1 MDVFSHG
8 LWGGVAFGRKN
19 RKYFWW
25 SFGIGIMPDLLSFG
39 IFSAMRI
46 LGLASGPDWG
56 NGIPSS
62 DSIPMYVHSLY
73 NFTHSFIVFILVFIL
88 VMIWRRKPFLPL
100 WAWGLHILM
109 DIPTPFLWPIS
120 TYKINGIPWS
130 HQLIFFPNIILLV
143 FFYFYFF
150 VYKKRKK

>member
-1 MDVFSHG
+1 
-8 LWGGVAFGRKN
+8 
-19 RKYFWW
+19 
-25 SFGIGIMPDLLSFG
+25 
-39 IFSAMRI
+39 
-46 LGLASGPDWG
+46 
-56 NGIPSS
+56 
-62 DSIPMYVHSLY
+62 
-73 NFTHSFIVFILVFIL
+73 
-88 VMIWRRKPFLPL
+88 
-100 WAWGLHILM
+100 LM